1 MKINK
6 YICLLTFILAI
17 LGFSNLSEQ
26 YLWQDE
32 AENAVIAQNILK
44 YHYPRAL
51 DGTHLVISDI
61 GYQSDHTWIFQ
72 PWLQNYVTAAS
83 FIVFGKS
90 TVSARIPFVILGI
103 LSFFASYKLAK
114 RLFDRKTANISSTI
128 LVFCVP
134 FVLMIR
140 SSRYYSLALFFSL
153 LLIISYLDYAEKK
166 RFSQLSIVISS
177 FMLFNSNFGIFF
189 PLLLGLAVHYFIF
202 YFKKENLKRD
212 LSTAGAIMLA
222 TLPVF
227 IFFKGWMHKV
237 PLTID
242 FFMGNIKFYFRGINK
257 YIAPIRLIAILY
269 FVYALLKRNF
279 LPFKI
284 NGRNKVNLALIGI
297 IFLASLLFMGI
308 AKFRSLRYVI
318 YLIPLVIIFES
329 YLLSFLWMKKRAVA
343 VVCIAL
349 LAFTDL
355 FHHSLDDFFE
365 IPFSRLAV
373 NIYDKFGPKPDAPKF
388 VKKIKKSA
396 EKTIT
401 VKTYFFDFLYEL
413 THAYEGPVEA
423 IVGYLKQ
430 NAEFGDTV
438 KIPYGDCAVAFY
450 TNLNVENNLY
460 SFKNLYPEWIV
471 VRNYWT
477 SDDFFKSKYF
487 TEIEKRYDKIILD
500 APDLRWENR
509 PDDMGYH
516 NFRTVTDY
524 PYKVTIYKRRS

>member
-1 MKINK
+1 MKLNK
-6 YICLLTFILAI
+6 YIALLIFILAV

-51 DGTHLVISDI
+51 DGSHLVISDI
-61 GYQSDHTWIFQ
+61 GYQPNHTWIFQ

-83 FIVFGKS
+83 FIIFGKS
-90 TVSARIPFVILGI
+90 TASARIPFVIFGI
-103 LSFFASYKLAK
+103 LSFLASYKLAK
-114 RLFDRKTANISSTI
+114 RLFGKKTANISSTI
-128 LVFCVP
+128 LLLCVP
-134 FVLMIR
+134 FLLMIR
-140 SSRYYSLALFFSL
+140 SSRYYSLALFFSI

-166 RFSQLSIVISS
+166 RFSALKVVLFS
-177 FMLFNSNFGIFF
+177 FLLFNSNFGIFF
-189 PLLLGLAVHYFIF
+189 PLSLGLAVHYFIF
-202 YFKKENLKRD
+202 YFKKEGLKRD
-212 LSTAGAIMLA
+212 ILTVGAVMLV

-227 IFFKGWMHKV
+227 VFFKGWMHKV

-242 FFMGNIKFYFRGINK
+242 FFMGNIKFYFRSINR
-257 YIAPIRLIAILY
+257 YIAPIRLIAVIYLICA
-269 FVYALLKRNF
+269 VWKRSF
-279 LPFKI
+279 LPL
-284 NGRNKVNLALIGI
+284 KVSKDAKKNLALIGI

-329 YLLSFLWMKKRAVA
+329 YLLSFLWIKKRAQA
-343 VVCIAL
+343 VICIAL
-349 LAFTDL
+349 LVFTDL
-355 FHHSLDDFFE
+355 FHHSIDDFFE

-373 NIYDKFGPKPDAPKF
+373 NIYDMVGPNSDAPKF
-388 VKKIKKSA
+388 VQKIKKSA
-396 EKTIT
+396 EKAIT

-423 IVGYLKQ
+423 IVEYLKQ
-430 NAEFGDTV
+430 HAEFGDTV

-471 VRNYWT
+471 VRDYWT
-477 SDDFFKSKYF
+477 SDDFFASKYF
-487 TEIEKRYDKIILD
+487 TEIEKRYDRIILD
-500 APDLRWENR
+500 TPDLRWENR

-516 NFRTVTDY
+516 NFRPVTDY
-524 PYKVTIYKRRS
+524 PHKVTIYKRKT